1 MVRLVTGH
9 DIGRD
14 AAAIADLDPAVLG
27 PGPDGGA
34 VLPVSRRPALGP
46 ARPGRRPARVL
57 RVTANHVVKLLAVLG
72 AQVDLI
78 VPAIQAEPA
87 CVMLAL
93 RNRFLVVVTGKS
105 DGNLL
110 CHLRPP
116 FLCWQIYPATGAPTI
131 TTPKQGQSSN
141 QGGAIR
147 AVRPGRAP
155 VPGRR
160 RGTGAAIGQ

>member
-72 AQVDLI
+72 AQVHLI
-78 VPAIQAEPA
+78 VPAVQAEPA
-87 CVMLAL
+87 CVVLAL
-93 RNRFLVVVTGKS
+93 GNRFLVVVTGKS

-116 FLCWQIYPATGAPTI
+116 SLCGKYIPPRAPQPYRH
-131 TTPKQGQSSN
+131 PKK
-141 QGGAIR
+141 
-147 AVRPGRAP
+147 GRAP
-155 VPGRR
+155 
-160 RGTGAAIGQ
+160 TGETAIW